1 MMFFKRLTKRAEAV
15 IAGAYLACTS
25 TRGVR
30 RALKSLFGGMVC
42 R

>member
-1 MMFFKRLTKRAEAV
+1 MILFKRLTKRAETV

-30 RALKSLFGGMVC
+30 R
-42 R
+42 